1 MILKGLKRP
10 QILQRP
16 HGGRGRGLMHMQRK
30 HKLVMNPVGERLK
43 AEAVMGKVCV
53 LAGFCQLD
61 TKLDVSEKR
70 ES

>member
-1 MILKGLKRP
+1 
-10 QILQRP
+10 
-16 HGGRGRGLMHMQRK
+16 MHMQRK